1 MKKLLPIDPPL
12 RTPRSELKV
21 REAFKGVDNVVVL
34 HSVAWQGI
42 RRGRQADGEADFIVL
57 VPGKG
62 IAILE
67 VKGGQIDLQ
76 DGRWFS
82 TDSGGARHSIK
93 NPFEQAKDSKYALV
107 NYFKEVQPSLAHVPV
122 VHGVVFSDIVFDER
136 LGMSGPREL
145 VIDQNGLLQLHR
157 ALPRLFDY
165 WNRPGRFDQEQLERV
180 VDLLAPTISLAP
192 PLLHALEVANR
203 GITELT
209 QQQIALLNG
218 LRRNRHATILGGAG
232 TGKTVLAVD
241 KACRLAAEGH
251 RVALVC
257 FNTLLRNEIAALFPL
272 LNVEILTFH
281 GLVREWMRK
290 AKLPVPGFLDDTW
303 FQEHAAKSLGEA
315 AGLVNE
321 RYDAMLIDE
330 AQDFATEWLD
340 ACQTTVVPDGIFYV
354 FADARQDL
362 YKRDWAP
369 RKSAIAFELSINCRN
384 TVPIARLVA
393 SVFEEDV
400 CDRGIEGPPPI
411 FLCAETNQDAIRLCQ
426 KTVDNLLSREKLST
440 TQLAVLSDSR
450 DVVRRL
456 RESIVAD
463 IPFCA
468 AGEDGVVAETVYR
481 FKGLEREVVV
491 VALTA
496 EIDTTNALELLYVA
510 LSRARAALWV
520 IGGKHTIS
528 RLQNVASTL
537 LDHHDGDR

>member
-1 MKKLLPIDPPL
+1 MQKILPAVPPS

-21 REAFKGVDNVVVL
+21 RKAFLSVNNVVVL

-57 VPGKG
+57 VPGRG

-67 VKGGQIDLQ
+67 VKGGHIEVE

-82 TDSGGARHSIK
+82 TDGGGVRHDIK
-93 NPFEQAKDSKYALV
+93 NPFEQAKDSKYALI
-107 NYFKEVQPSLAHVPV
+107 NYFKEVHARLTQVPV
-122 VHGVVFSDIVFDER
+122 VHGVVFPDVVFDER
-136 LGMSGPREL
+136 LGMSGSQGL
-145 VIDQNGLLQLHR
+145 VIDQQGLSQLNLTLH
-157 ALPRLFDY
+157 RLFDY
-165 WNRPGRFDQEQLERV
+165 WNRPGRFDQEQVEKV

-192 PLLHALEVANR
+192 PLLHALEIANK

-209 QQQIALLNG
+209 EQQITMLNG
-218 LRRNRHATILGGAG
+218 LRRHRHATILGGAG

-241 KACRLAAEGH
+241 KACRLAAEGR

-272 LNVEILTFH
+272 RNVEIFTFH

-290 AKLPVPGFLDDTW
+290 AKLRSPSAFDDTW
-303 FQEHAAKSLGEA
+303 FREHAAKHLREA
-315 AGLVNE
+315 VALVDE
-321 RYDAMLIDE
+321 HYDAMLIDE
-330 AQDFATEWLD
+330 AQDFATEWLH
-340 ACQTTVVPDGIFYV
+340 ACETTVIPGGIFYA

-369 RKSAIAFELSINCRN
+369 RNDAIAFELSINCRN
-384 TVPIARLVA
+384 TAPIARLVA
-393 SVFEEDV
+393 SVFKDEV
-400 CDRGIEGPPPI
+400 SDRGIEGPPPI
-411 FLCAETNQDAIRLCQ
+411 FLCAESNQDAIRLCG
-426 KTVDNLLSREKLST
+426 KTVDDLLSREHLLT

-450 DVVRRL
+450 DIVRRL
-456 RESIVAD
+456 RETIVAD
-463 IPFCA
+463 LPFCA
-468 AGEDGVVAETVYR
+468 AGEAGVVAETVHR

-496 EIDTTNALELLYVA
+496 AIDTADALELLYVS

-520 IGGKHTIS
+520 IAG
-528 RLQNVASTL
+528 ASTIARL
-537 LDHHDGDR
+537 RIAGTSANASR